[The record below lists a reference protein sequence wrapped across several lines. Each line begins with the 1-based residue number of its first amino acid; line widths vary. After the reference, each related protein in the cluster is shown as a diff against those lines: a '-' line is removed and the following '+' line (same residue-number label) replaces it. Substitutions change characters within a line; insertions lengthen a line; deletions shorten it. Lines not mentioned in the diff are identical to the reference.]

1 LLDRAS
7 SLQDP
12 VVLKLLATRFV
23 PVAVDQHIHRTL
35 KDAEGAL
42 FARILRQAGRGLGGT
57 SQGNYLFSPDGK
69 LLAFAN
75 TADAAHVRRLL
86 EAALQKFDPATA
98 PAAEAGPKAAL
109 PQFEPPV
116 GGLVLDVTSKVLGG
130 YEKGGN
136 QAMRDAVG
144 RDHLWL
150 RQDEAQALARGE
162 LPQTVTRRLARF
174 HLIDNT
180 RGEPPL
186 WRPDEVRRLELTLQG
201 GRLSGSVHLETKA
214 GDRGYRA
221 ALLGVVEVSGGR
233 VTRLDLVAKG
243 AFWGEGTFT
252 RGAPPGR
259 FPLAVAF
266 TLCPGASAADRVLP
280 GAARGNLRGYLR

>member
-1 LLDRAS
+1 
-7 SLQDP
+7 

-42 FARILRQAGRGLGGT
+42 FARVLKQAGRGLGGT
-57 SQGNYLFSPDGK
+57 SQGNYLFSPDGT

-75 TADAAHVRRLL
+75 TADAAHVRRLM
-86 EAALQKFDPATA
+86 ETALRKFDPAAA

-109 PQFEPPV
+109 PQFEPPA

-130 YEKGGN
+130 YDKGGN
-136 QAMRDAVG
+136 RAMRDAVG

-150 RQDEAQALARGE
+150 RKDEAEALARGE
-162 LPQTVTRRLARF
+162 LPQTVQQRIARF

-186 WRPDEVRRLELTLQG
+186 WRPDEVKRLELTLKA

-214 GDRGYRA
+214 GDRGYQA
-221 ALLGVVEVSGGR
+221 DLLGVIEVQGGR
-233 VTRLDLVAKG
+233 VTRFDLVAKG

-259 FPLAVAF
+259 FPFAVAF
-266 TLCPGASAADRVLP
+266 TLCPGTSAADRVLP
-280 GAARGNLRGYLR
+280 GAARGNLKGYLR

>member
-1 LLDRAS
+1 M
-7 SLQDP
+7 
-12 VVLKLLATRFV
+12 VLKLLATRFV

-42 FARILRQAGRGLGGT
+42 FAQILKQAGRGLGGT

-75 TADAAHVRRLL
+75 TADAAHVRRLM
-86 EAALQKFDPATA
+86 EAALRKFDPAAA
-98 PAAEAGPKAAL
+98 PAAETGPKAAL
-109 PQFEPPV
+109 SQFEPPA

-136 QAMRDAVG
+136 RAMRDAVG

-150 RQDEAQALARGE
+150 RKDEAEALARGE
-162 LPQTVTRRLARF
+162 LPEAVKRRIARF
-174 HLIDNT
+174 HLLDNT
-180 RGEPPL
+180 RGEPPP

-221 ALLGVVEVSGGR
+221 DLLGVVEVRGGR

-252 RGAPPGR
+252 RGAPPGC
-259 FPLAVAF
+259 FPFAVAF
-266 TLCPGASAADRVLP
+266 TLSPGTSAADRVLP
-280 GAARGNLRGYLR
+280 GAARGNLKGYFR